1 MNCLDAPCFE
11 LASDVVEAAS
21 FLHDAQQF
29 SCGPSLHFLRCVI
42 NGLLRASKYD
52 FDGTP
57 NLSGPSFQSS
67 TLDFCVKIKSMT
79 GEIIEVLFSEERIR
93 RRVQDLARQITADY
107 NDRSLVLVSILRG
120 SVFFATD
127 LARLIELPLS
137 MDFLSISSYGED
149 SEGVVRITK
158 DLEENIAGKDVLVI
172 EDIIDTGFTLKYLLR
187 TLGSRNPKSLEVCT
201 LLDRRARRIIDMDLK
216 YIGFEIPDKFVVGYG
231 LDYRQRYR
239 NLPYIGILK
248 P

>member
-1 MNCLDAPCFE
+1 MPD
-11 LASDVVEAAS
+11 DV
-21 FLHDAQQF
+21 
-29 SCGPSLHFLRCVI
+29 
-42 NGLLRASKYD
+42 
-52 FDGTP
+52 
-57 NLSGPSFQSS
+57 
-67 TLDFCVKIKSMT
+67 
-79 GEIIEVLFSEERIR
+79 IEVLFSESQIKTRIAALAQEIAKDYEDR
-93 RRVQDLARQITADY
+93 R
-107 NDRSLVLVSILRG
+107 LVLVSILRG

-127 LARLIELPLS
+127 LARLIDLPLS

-172 EDIIDTGFTLKYLLR
+172 EDIVDTGFTLKYLLR
-187 TLGSRNPKSLEVCT
+187 TLGGRNPKSLEVCT
-201 LLDRRARRIIDMDLK
+201 LLDRRARRIIEIDLK

-239 NLPYIGILK
+239 NLPYIGVVK

>member
-1 MNCLDAPCFE
+1 MPDDMA
-11 LASDVVEAAS
+11 D
-21 FLHDAQQF
+21 
-29 SCGPSLHFLRCVI
+29 I
-42 NGLLRASKYD
+42 
-52 FDGTP
+52 
-57 NLSGPSFQSS
+57 
-67 TLDFCVKIKSMT
+67 
-79 GEIIEVLFSEERIR
+79 LFTEDQIR
-93 RRVQDLARQITADY
+93 TRVRDLAAEITADY
-107 NDRSLVLVSILRG
+107 VNRRLVLVSILRG

-127 LARLIELPLS
+127 LARQIDLPLS

-172 EDIIDTGFTLKYLLR
+172 EDIVDTGFTLKYLLR
-187 TLGSRNPKSLEVCT
+187 TLGGRNPKSLEVCT
-201 LLDRRARRIIDMDLK
+201 LLDRKARRIIEIDLK

-239 NLPYIGILK
+239 NLPYIGIVK

>member
-1 MNCLDAPCFE
+1 
-11 LASDVVEAAS
+11 
-21 FLHDAQQF
+21 
-29 SCGPSLHFLRCVI
+29 
-42 NGLLRASKYD
+42 
-52 FDGTP
+52 
-57 NLSGPSFQSS
+57 
-67 TLDFCVKIKSMT
+67 MT

>member
-1 MNCLDAPCFE
+1 MPD
-11 LASDVVEAAS
+11 DV
-21 FLHDAQQF
+21 
-29 SCGPSLHFLRCVI
+29 
-42 NGLLRASKYD
+42 
-52 FDGTP
+52 
-57 NLSGPSFQSS
+57 
-67 TLDFCVKIKSMT
+67 
-79 GEIIEVLFSEERIR
+79 IEVLFSEGQIKTRVAALAEEIAKDYKDR
-93 RRVQDLARQITADY
+93 R
-107 NDRSLVLVSILRG
+107 LVLVSILRG

-127 LARLIELPLS
+127 LARLIDLPLS

-172 EDIIDTGFTLKYLLR
+172 EDIVDTGFTLKYLLR
-187 TLGSRNPKSLEVCT
+187 TLGGRNPKSLEVCT
-201 LLDRRARRIIDMDLK
+201 LLDRRARRIIEIDLK

-239 NLPYIGILK
+239 NLPYIGVVK

>member
-1 MNCLDAPCFE
+1 MADMADEILEILFHEQQIRSRVGE
-11 LASDVVEAAS
+11 LARGITKD
-21 FLHDAQQF
+21 
-29 SCGPSLHFLRCVI
+29 
-42 NGLLRASKYD
+42 Y
-52 FDGTP
+52 
-57 NLSGPSFQSS
+57 
-67 TLDFCVKIKSMT
+67 T
-79 GEIIEVLFSEERIR
+79 G
-93 RRVQDLARQITADY
+93 RQ
-107 NDRSLVLVSILRG
+107 LVLVSILRG

-127 LARLIELPLS
+127 LARQIDLPLS

-187 TLGSRNPKSLEVCT
+187 TLGSRNPKSLEVCA
-201 LLDRRARRIIDMDLK
+201 LLNRRARRIIEIDLK

-239 NLPYIGILK
+239 NLPYIGVVK
-248 P
+248 PN

>member
-1 MNCLDAPCFE
+1 MAD
-11 LASDVVEAAS
+11 
-21 FLHDAQQF
+21 
-29 SCGPSLHFLRCVI
+29 
-42 NGLLRASKYD
+42 
-52 FDGTP
+52 
-57 NLSGPSFQSS
+57 
-67 TLDFCVKIKSMT
+67 
-79 GEIIEVLFSEERIR
+79 EVLEILFDEQQIR
-93 RRVQDLARQITADY
+93 ARVADLAREITREYAG
-107 NDRSLVLVSILRG
+107 RRLVLVSILRG

-127 LARLIELPLS
+127 LARQIELPLS

-187 TLGSRNPKSLEVCT
+187 TLASRNPKSLEVCA
-201 LLDRRARRIIDMDLK
+201 LLDRRARRIIEIELK

-239 NLPYIGILK
+239 NLPYIGVLK
-248 P
+248 PD

>member
-1 MNCLDAPCFE
+1 
-11 LASDVVEAAS
+11 
-21 FLHDAQQF
+21 
-29 SCGPSLHFLRCVI
+29 
-42 NGLLRASKYD
+42 
-52 FDGTP
+52 
-57 NLSGPSFQSS
+57 
-67 TLDFCVKIKSMT
+67 MT

-93 RRVQDLARQITADY
+93 GRVQDLARQITADY

-158 DLEENIAGKDVLVI
+158 DLEENIAGMDVLVI

-187 TLGSRNPKSLEVCT
+187 TLASRNPKSLEVCT

>member
-1 MNCLDAPCFE
+1 
-11 LASDVVEAAS
+11 
-21 FLHDAQQF
+21 
-29 SCGPSLHFLRCVI
+29 
-42 NGLLRASKYD
+42 
-52 FDGTP
+52 
-57 NLSGPSFQSS
+57 
-67 TLDFCVKIKSMT
+67 MT

-201 LLDRRARRIIDMDLK
+201 LLDRRDRRIIDMDLK

>member
-1 MNCLDAPCFE
+1 MVAD
-11 LASDVVEAAS
+11 
-21 FLHDAQQF
+21 
-29 SCGPSLHFLRCVI
+29 
-42 NGLLRASKYD
+42 
-52 FDGTP
+52 
-57 NLSGPSFQSS
+57 
-67 TLDFCVKIKSMT
+67 
-79 GEIIEVLFSEERIR
+79 EVLEILFDEQQIR
-93 RRVQDLARQITADY
+93 ARVADLAREITKEYAG
-107 NDRSLVLVSILRG
+107 RRLVLVSILRG

-127 LARLIELPLS
+127 LARQIELPLS

-187 TLGSRNPKSLEVCT
+187 TLASRNPKSLEVCA
-201 LLDRRARRIIDMDLK
+201 LLDRRARRIIEIELK

-239 NLPYIGILK
+239 NLPYIGVLK
-248 P
+248 PD